1 MHLIYFLDSVRACG
15 IHLRLCVQNVP
26 CCVVRQDSL
35 DIEQFS
41 YKVAVIICKCQGY
54 KFRFCNDYD
63 IEIVDVCPLN
73 GDILAIVFL
82 RINAD
87 PPPNKTTAGRRRR
100 GKSLASVY
108 SANV

>member
-1 MHLIYFLDSVRACG
+1 ML
-15 IHLRLCVQNVP
+15 

-63 IEIVDVCPLN
+63 IEIVDVSSISFQVIRSYKYQPLWTYFFFLFFFVFKVCPLN

-87 PPPNKTTAGRRRR
+87 PPTIKTTSES
-100 GKSLASVY
+100 K
-108 SANV
+108 

>member
-1 MHLIYFLDSVRACG
+1 
-15 IHLRLCVQNVP
+15 VP

-63 IEIVDVCPLN
+63 IEIVDVSN
-73 GDILAIVFL
+73 HYNEDDTNIIFAE
-82 RINAD
+82 
-87 PPPNKTTAGRRRR
+87 GRY
-100 GKSLASVY
+100 KVLEKLSVSDTSSLPVALI
-108 SANV
+108 